1 MTITS
6 AWQGELAARSFT
18 FGRGTNYPGIGG
30 IVGAYGTPTPEADDL
45 RLAGRDGAT
54 GGIDR
59 YPKRVLRIPMQV
71 LGDTGADVDTNL
83 AALKAAWRRSDSDL
97 ALSLRL
103 AGATTYTYFGRP
115 RGLDDSRLGKVE
127 AGAALVTA
135 TFDCLDPLAYGAT
148 VTVGADSSSPVTL
161 TNTGNA
167 TSYRCVLTV
176 AGNGGTPVITNP
188 DDPDGDDI
196 TFTAALAGGTSHI
209 IDLHAMSVVS
219 GVSST
224 HVENLV
230 AASSR
235 WFGLAPGDN
244 DLTFSGCASVAA
256 SFRPAWE

>member
-30 IVGAYGTPTPEADDL
+30 IVGAYGTPTPDADDL

-148 VTVGADSSSPVTL
+148 VTVAADVSSPVTL
-161 TNTGNA
+161 TNSGNA
-167 TSYRCVLTV
+167 TSYRCTLTV

-196 TFTAALAGGTSHI
+196 TFTAALAGGQSYV
-209 IDLHAMSVVS
+209 IDLQSMTVTKS
-219 GVSST
+219 G
-224 HVENLV
+224 NNRDQDV

-244 DLTFSGCASVAA
+244 DLTFTGCASVAA